1 MITAIKTVALY
12 VRDQQRSRDFYVEKL
27 GFEVRTDQ
35 DMGPLG
41 RWLEVAPP
49 GARTTFVLADAAK
62 FEKLDRVGD
71 SADVTLVADD
81 VAALHAE
88 LTQRDVTAEEPQTQ
102 AWGTF
107 LRVSDPDGHQFV
119 ISERSQA

>member
-1 MITAIKTVALY
+1 MITGIKTVALY
-12 VRDQQRSRDFYVEKL
+12 VRDQQTARNFYVEKL

-49 GARTTFVLADAAK
+49 GAQTAFVLADAAK
-62 FEKLDRVGD
+62 FEKLDRVGSSVD
-71 SADVTLVADD
+71 ATLFTDD

-88 LTQRDVTAEEPQTQ
+88 PV
-102 AWGTF
+102 
-107 LRVSDPDGHQFV
+107 
-119 ISERSQA
+119 

>member
-1 MITAIKTVALY
+1 MITAIKTVSLY
-12 VRDQQRSRDFYVEKL
+12 VRDQQRSRDFYVEQL

-41 RWLEVAPP
+41 RWIEVAPP
-49 GARTTFVLADAAK
+49 GAQTTFVLADAAK

-81 VAALHAE
+81 VATLHAE
-88 LTQRDVTAEEPQTQ
+88 LTRRDVTAEEPQTQ